1 MKDVGKLLDA
11 YRCSTFISTEVM
23 FCFTIDKLQSTV
35 DAVEALFKRHE
46 DFENTLVAQ
55 EEKIQALDDMA
66 DKLIG
71 ARHPDS
77 KL

>member
-1 MKDVGKLLDA
+1 M
-11 YRCSTFISTEVM
+11 
-23 FCFTIDKLQSTV
+23 DKLQSTV

-71 ARHPDS
+71 AKHPDS